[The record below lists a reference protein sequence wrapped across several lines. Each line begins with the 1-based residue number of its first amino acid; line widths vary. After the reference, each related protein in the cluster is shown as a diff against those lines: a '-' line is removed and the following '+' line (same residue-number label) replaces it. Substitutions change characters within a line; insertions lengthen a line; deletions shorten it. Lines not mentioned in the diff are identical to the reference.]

1 MGGFI
6 NCMKREFSLENGKI
20 IDDDD
25 AEEEEEEENGKYLNI
40 KSIETRSKSQANFR
54 VMENNSNIL
63 HYNENFLDLNGD
75 IQRKKSNTVFMQFK
89 LQKNI

>member
-25 AEEEEEEENGKYLNI
+25 VEEEEENEKDINF
-40 KSIETRSKSQANFR
+40 KSIETRSKSQTNFR
-54 VMENNSNIL
+54 VMENNSNII
-63 HYNENFLDLNGD
+63 HYNENYLDLSGD